1 MAKQKYAVR
10 GLPKKQGKVFFVC
23 CAWAYKC
30 VCFLALM
37 CVLLSAAVAGF
48 VVLCVLA
55 LVCVLPLCLLVL
67 WVSCWWST
75 CSAAAAAAGFV
86 GLCVC
91 WFCVFFVFV
100 CLLALVCVL
109 LLCLLVLWVCCVC
122 CVLLFFCVFAGF
134 GLLVSGCC
142 SFFVGQ
148 CIFWFCGFVVFC
160 ELCVCCFCWVVG
172 LLALVWVFCFC
183 VHSGA

>member
-1 MAKQKYAVR
+1 MLSEACQKSKVKCFLCAAR
-10 GLPKKQGKVFFVC
+10 GLS
-23 CAWAYKC
+23 KC

-75 CSAAAAAAGFV
+75 CSAAAAGFV

-91 WFCVFFVFV
+91 WFCVFFVLVGCVFVVFV

-122 CVLLFFCVFAGF
+122 CVLLFFVC
-134 GLLVSGCC
+134 LLVLACWFSGSC
-142 SFFVGQ
+142 SFF
-148 CIFWFCGFVVFC
+148 
-160 ELCVCCFCWVVG
+160 L
-172 LLALVWVFCFC
+172 
-183 VHSGA
+183 